1 MNKLYIFLALVIL
14 YSCKVQEQPVTQD
27 PAYIKQFHT
36 GVRAMLNE
44 QHEEAI
50 TAFKVCLQQ
59 NPKDAALHYA
69 MFETYLKQEKYTEAV
84 YHTEQAAEL
93 DPKKPTLQKRTRFYV
108 WPDG

>member
-1 MNKLYIFLALVIL
+1 MNKLYIILALVIL

-69 MFETYLKQEKYTEAV
+69 MFETYLKQEKYTEGSPRWINLQ
-84 YHTEQAAEL
+84 TEIDEIVAQNYL
-93 DPKKPTLQKRTRFYV
+93 HYV
-108 WPDG
+108 NR